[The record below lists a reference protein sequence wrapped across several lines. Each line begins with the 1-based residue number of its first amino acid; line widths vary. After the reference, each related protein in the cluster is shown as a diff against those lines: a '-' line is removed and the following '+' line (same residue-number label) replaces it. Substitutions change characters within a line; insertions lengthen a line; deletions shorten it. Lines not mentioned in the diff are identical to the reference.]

1 MKADLNDVKK
11 HRLDKQLVVSPPKIG
26 ISGISFRY
34 PSFERQIEVS
44 TAGKQF
50 VTGLT

>member
-26 ISGISFRY
+26 ISFRY